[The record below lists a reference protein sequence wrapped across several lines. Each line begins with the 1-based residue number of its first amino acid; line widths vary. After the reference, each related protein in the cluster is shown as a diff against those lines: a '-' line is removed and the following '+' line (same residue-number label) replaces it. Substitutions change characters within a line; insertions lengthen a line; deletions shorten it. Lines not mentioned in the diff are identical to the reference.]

1 MGDFSLS
8 LNKFCYVHN
17 NVSVFV
23 SQILISQERT
33 CVFSSILIT
42 YSSRKLS
49 LLDLIYVIFDQQGNR
64 NLIKNQE
71 PQLMR

>member
-1 MGDFSLS
+1 MWGVLSLS
-8 LNKFCYVHN
+8 EFCNVHN

-23 SQILISQERT
+23 SQILIRQERT
-33 CVFSSILIT
+33 CVFSRILRT
-42 YSSRKLS
+42 YSDWKLS
-49 LLDLIYVIFDQQGNR
+49 FLDLIYVIFDQQGNR